1 LTTHRQ
7 IVIGFDGGEDSF
19 RALHWARGVAALS
32 PGTVL
37 HLTHALALPA
47 VPMHSFHLTVEA
59 VFAAAEREVRA
70 QLDAARDALAQDGL
84 AAEVHVRHWLPADT
98 LLEQAEALDATLI
111 VVGQQGGR
119 SGRAGRARRLLIGST
134 SGTISREARMPV
146 VVVRGVE
153 RPSPPRRIL
162 VGMDG
167 SAGSRA
173 ALLAASQL
181 FPDARLLLA
190 NVREADHPLDTA
202 ALAALASSSGID
214 PGRTE
219 LHSLEGDAAAT
230 LLALA
235 ASGEIDLLCAGRLGA
250 SPLRDLLLGSVSEK
264 LLQLSPCPLLLAH
277 GAG

>member
-1 LTTHRQ
+1 VHTHHQ
-7 IVIGFDGGEDSF
+7 IVIGFDGGEDAL
-19 RALHWARGVAALS
+19 RALHWARGFASLS

-47 VPMHSFHLTVEA
+47 VPMHSFHLTVDELL
-59 VFAAAEREVRA
+59 AAFEREIRV
-70 QLDAARDALAQDGL
+70 QLAAARDELVQNGF

-98 LLEQAEALDATLI
+98 LLEQAEALGATLI
-111 VVGQQGGR
+111 VVGQQGGGSR
-119 SGRAGRARRLLIGST
+119 SGRSARSAKRWLIGST
-134 SGTISREARMPV
+134 SGAVSREAKVPV
-146 VVVRGVE
+146 VVVRGAE

-162 VGMDG
+162 VGADG
-167 SAGSRA
+167 SAGSRS
-173 ALLAASQL
+173 ALLAASKL

-190 NVREADHPLDTA
+190 HVQEADRTLD
-202 ALAALASSSGID
+202 LSALASSAGIE

-235 ASGEIDLLCAGRLGA
+235 ASSEADLLCAGRIGA

-277 GAG
+277 